1 VDVRL
6 YGGEQRDNSMADII
20 DEMCAYIDRHI
31 AAGGRLSHVSRHM
44 VGLFTG
50 QPGARR
56 WRQILS
62 TDATKPGATSDV
74 LRQAHAVVTEAAAEA
89 A

>member
-1 VDVRL
+1 MP
-6 YGGEQRDNSMADII
+6 EII
-20 DEMCAYIDRHI
+20 DAMCDYIDRHI
-31 AAGGRLSHVSRHM
+31 ASGGRLSHVSRHM

-74 LRQAHAVVTEAAAEA
+74 VRQAYATVVEACAEA